1 MGLFNSIRL
10 GSSAAGDYEIERSLR
25 CNPSDGTYLEATPSA
40 AGSNQMTFS
49 FWIKRGNT
57 GGGAIFSSG
66 TTNARG
72 HIYFSSNKLAV
83 QPFNSSGANAY
94 LLTDMVFK
102 DCSAWYHVVIS
113 FNNTAYNDIASTV
126 NIYINGVAATFTT
139 SVTGTP
145 TGGNRLNDSQE
156 KRIGELRPDS
166 GSHFDGYLTEFNFID
181 GQVLDASSFGETNAL
196 TGQWIPKKYD
206 GTYGTEGFYLNFS
219 DNSGTTATTL
229 GKDTSGQSNNW
240 TPYNFSTADSVVDS
254 PTNNF
259 CTGNPN
265 GRTYVEYTSTSYTPI
280 FSDGALEFETAGNST
295 HAYGTMA
302 VNHFLTTGC
311 YFELLVNDI
320 DTARCYHGIVDA
332 QSSQND
338 ASYGFVNKV
347 ICHRVG
353 HVYGSTQIDGTSSY
367 SSGTSIT
374 NGDIVGVAV
383 KGTSVWFHKNGT
395 WINNS
400 SGSAGDP
407 SAGTNA
413 AITAITD
420 IATKHYL
427 PYAGYNTDWTFNF
440 GQDSTF
446 GGEKTAQGNT
456 DANGIGDFHYSVP
469 TGFVA
474 MCSANMPEPSI
485 LLPNKHFDTLLWT
498 GNSSSRNITGLEFD
512 PDWVWI
518 KNRDLAY
525 DGELYDTVRGNTNRL
540 FSADTGWGE
549 NMGTGSTGGL
559 SFGVTGGF
567 AITASASLNANND
580 DIVAWN
586 WNGGTSTVTNNDGS
600 ISTQVRANTTAGISI
615 VSYTGDNASAT
626 IGHGLGVAPKV
637 VWIKRRDAAGD
648 WIIGHDGIAENAFAN
663 NKFLKMNA
671 TNSVFTNSLVWGS
684 QPTSSV
690 IQIVT
695 GASADNLN
703 GSSMSYIAYC
713 FSEVTGYSKFG
724 YYIGNGKSAED
735 GTFLYLGFRPAFVLI
750 KRTDVAEDWWLYD
763 NKRDSYNQMTQILYA
778 NRNNVEISA
787 TGNNISNEFLSNG
800 IKFVTTNVNWN
811 AAGGRY
817 IYMAFAESPFKY
829 ARAR

>member
-1 MGLFNSIRL
+1 MGLFNSIRM
-10 GSSAAGDYEIERSLR
+10 GSSAAGDYEIKRSLR
-25 CNPSDGTYLEATPSA
+25 CNPDDGTYLEATPSA

-49 FWIKRGNT
+49 FWMKRSNP

-66 TTNARG
+66 TTDARG
-72 HIYFSSNKLAV
+72 HIFFSSDKLAV

-94 LLTDMVFK
+94 LITDMVLK

-113 FNNTAYNDIASTV
+113 CNNTAYNDMASTV

-156 KRIGELRPDS
+156 KRIGEMRPDS
-166 GSHFDGYLTEFNFID
+166 GSHFDGYLAEFNFID

-196 TGQWIPKKYD
+196 TGQWIPKKYE

-240 TPYNFSTADSVVDS
+240 TPYNFSTADSVIDS

-265 GRTYVEYTSTSYTPI
+265 GRTYVEYVATAYTPI
-280 FSDGALEFETAGNST
+280 FSEGALEFETGGNST
-295 HAYGTMA
+295 HAYGTIA
-302 VNHFLTTGC
+302 VNPFLTTGC
-311 YFELLVNDI
+311 YFELLINDI
-320 DTARCYHGIVDA
+320 DNARCYHGIVDA

-338 ASYGFVNKV
+338 ASYGFENKAV
-347 ICHRVG
+347 FHRAG
-353 HVYGSTQIDGTSSY
+353 HIYNSTQIDGTNDY
-367 SSGTSIT
+367 SSGVSIT

-456 DANGIGDFHYSVP
+456 DANGIGDFYYSVP

-474 MCSANMPEPSI
+474 MCTANMPEPSI
-485 LLPNKHFDTLLWT
+485 LLPNKHFDSLLWT
-498 GNSSSRNITGLEFD
+498 GDNSSRNITGLEFD
-512 PDWVWI
+512 PDFVWA
-518 KNRDLAY
+518 KNRTIAY
-525 DGELYDTVRGNTNRL
+525 SPEVYDIVRGNNKRIFPDSQNL
-540 FSADTGWGE
+540 EVSNGA
-549 NMGTGSTGGL
+549 L

-567 AITASASLNANND
+567 ALSAGGSLNDDDGTN

-586 WNGGTSTVTNNDGS
+586 WKGGGSASSNGDGS
-600 ISTQVRANTTAGISI
+600 LTSSVSANTTAGFSI
-615 VSYTGDNASAT
+615 VSWTSTGTTGST
-626 IGHGLGVAPKV
+626 IGHGLGVKPDVIILKSRDTSSNQPWRVYHSYLGATKSLMLDAT
-637 VWIKRRDAAGD
+637 DAA
-648 WIIGHDGIAENAFAN
+648 
-663 NKFLKMNA
+663 A
-671 TNSVFTNSLVWGS
+671 TQTGVWNDTE
-684 QPTSSV
+684 PTSSV
-690 IQIVT
+690 FTV
-695 GASADNLN
+695 
-703 GSSMSYIAYC
+703 GSFGSTNENTKNYIAYC
-713 FSEVTGYSKFG
+713 FSEVAGYSKFG
-724 YYIGNGKSAED
+724 YYIGNGQSAED

-750 KRTDVAEDWWLYD
+750 KRTDAAENWWLYD
-763 NKRDSYNQMTQILYA
+763 IKRDPYNPMTQILYGDL
-778 NRNNVEISA
+778 NNVEISA
-787 TGNNISNEFLSNG
+787 TGNNISNEFYSNG
-800 IKFVTTNVNWN
+800 IKFITTNANWN
-811 AAGGRY
+811 AAGGKY